1 MPLTWRQRHL
11 EAAAEDARV
20 QGDDALREQDLLL
33 ALQADRDEG
42 AHEVVVVDVREGA
55 ELGGGGRPD
64 RELALF
70 AYRLS
75 SVQEFGD
82 CEDACERGLDEDWT
96 D

>member
-1 MPLTWRQRHL
+1 MGDV
-11 EAAAEDARV
+11 EAFPPRFAATIGTAV
-20 QGDDALREQDLLL
+20 VGT
-33 ALQADRDEG
+33 
-42 AHEVVVVDVREGA
+42 VVVVDVREGA

-70 AYRLS
+70 AYMLS

-96 D
+96 G